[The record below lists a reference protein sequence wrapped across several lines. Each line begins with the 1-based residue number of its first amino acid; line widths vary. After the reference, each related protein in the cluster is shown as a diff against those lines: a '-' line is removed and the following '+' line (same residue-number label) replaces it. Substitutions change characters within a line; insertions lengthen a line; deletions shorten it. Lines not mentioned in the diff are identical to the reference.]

1 MMNVKETLKRLHRR
15 LPTLSLDELFELLDC
30 YVEQSNLTSFPNWEP
45 GKIWYSTDT
54 TGVNETAKVTC
65 VTNNTDKTSSKD
77 PLTTNINFAKIDP
90 LVYKVETNVTNGK
103 TMYYDGGDTVQLTA
117 DH

>member
-30 YVEQSNLTSFPNWEP
+30 YVEQVDFSRTISTWEP
-45 GKIWYSTDT
+45 SKVWYSTDKT

-65 VTNNTDKTSSKD
+65 ITNHTDPEIYTIA
-77 PLTTNINFAKIDP
+77 TNKSADGKIAYYNGGGSTQ
-90 LVYKVETNVTNGK
+90 LVAE
-103 TMYYDGGDTVQLTA
+103 
-117 DH
+117 H

>member
-1 MMNVKETLKRLHRR
+1 MMNVKETLKRLHKR

-30 YVEQSNLTSFPNWEP
+30 YVEQSATFPNWEP

-65 VTNNTDKTSSKD
+65 VTNNTDPGIYTIANCTD
-77 PLTTNINFAKIDP
+77 GKI
-90 LVYKVETNVTNGK
+90 K
-103 TMYYDGGDTVQLTA
+103 YYDGGGSTQLVA